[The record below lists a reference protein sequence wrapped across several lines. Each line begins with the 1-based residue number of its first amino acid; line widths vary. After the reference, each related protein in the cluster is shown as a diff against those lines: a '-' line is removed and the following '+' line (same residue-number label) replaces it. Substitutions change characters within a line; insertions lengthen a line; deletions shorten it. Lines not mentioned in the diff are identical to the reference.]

1 MATKRTYTDLEIK
14 EICEMYISGIGS
26 NKIAS
31 KYHISSKTIIKIL
44 REQNIQIRNKGR
56 QLGSTF
62 QRSQGSENESET
74 KRKQG
79 SGITKMK
86 ATGGGYYIYIKSP
99 NHPSVIGKQRPY
111 VAEHR
116 LVMEAHIG
124 RYLLKNEQV
133 HHRNGI
139 KHDNRIEN
147 LEIVTHTDHRGHVTC
162 PYCLKHFAIK

>member
-1 MATKRTYTDLEIK
+1 MTAKRVYTDLEIK
-14 EICEMYISGIGS
+14 DICEMYNSGIGS
-26 NKIAS
+26 SKIAL
-31 KYHISSKTIIKIL
+31 KYHASPKAIIKIL
-44 REQNIQIRNKGR
+44 REQKIQIKNRGR
-56 QLGSTF
+56 QPGPSVQMPQKPRRKT
-62 QRSQGSENESET
+62 EV

-139 KHDNRIEN
+139 KHDNRVEN
-147 LEIVTHTDHRGHVTC
+147 LEIVTHTNHHGYVTC
-162 PYCLKHFAIK
+162 PHCLKHFAIK